1 MSDKMSEATQDVPV
15 KATPL
20 DGTSP
25 KKAEKPQVPT
35 GEEVQTQRPAVE
47 TAPEVA
53 EASPRQTLEFDSDRG
68 SNRSRWVAGGL
79 AIAIVGWMGSGYVI
93 PSKKAA
99 PVAAPT
105 AQRLV
110 TVAIRPSVAESV
122 QQVFVAE
129 GQALPARDTM
139 IRAETSGQIAE
150 VLVAKGADVEAGEVI
165 ARIATGARG
174 ADLTREL
181 EELARAQR
189 EFDNAEALLARGVT
203 TVDRVAQAQ
212 ATLAAAQASVRAAEE
227 TIGNTEIRAP
237 FAGRLEALD
246 INTGEFVSLGS
257 DVGRIVDNTPLT
269 IRIQIPQQSLRD
281 IVVGQ
286 QAEVAFITGE
296 TGTGEVRFVG
306 TSADAETR
314 TFMAEIEVPN
324 VGGLIPAGISAQLRI
339 STGEVTAHFVSPAI
353 LSLGTDGTLGIK
365 TVNAG
370 NKVEFHRIGIV
381 RAQTD
386 GIWVSGLPDETRIIS
401 IGQGFVS
408 NGETVNPQAE
418 DEAAETATQ
427 EPVPGVPDADQPAQ
441 TNGQIIATDAADVAT
456 DAEPKQ

>member
-1 MSDKMSEATQDVPV
+1 MTDKMSETTQDVPV
-15 KATPL
+15 KATPQ
-20 DGTSP
+20 DGPSEVA
-25 KKAEKPQVPT
+25 AEMP
-35 GEEVQTQRPAVE
+35 EARIVQEAHTPPPAVE
-47 TAPEVA
+47 TASEVA

-93 PSKKAA
+93 PSKEAA
-99 PVAAPT
+99 QVAAAPT

-110 TVAIRPSVAESV
+110 TVAVRPSVAEPV

-181 EELARAQR
+181 KELARAQR

-324 VGGLIPAGISAQLRI
+324 ADGTIPAGISAQLRI
-339 STGEVTAHFVSPAI
+339 PTGEVTAHFVSPAI

-386 GIWVSGLPDETRIIS
+386 GIWVSGLPDEARIIS

-408 NGETVNPQAE
+408 NGETVNPQPENAQQ
-418 DEAAETATQ
+418 THTS
-427 EPVPGVPDADQPAQ
+427 GHNPDTD
-441 TNGQIIATDAADVAT
+441 ATDVASN
-456 DAEPKQ
+456 AEAKQ